1 MLELTNTLTRAKEPV
16 RPRTAGRVTMYTCG
30 PTVYRYAH
38 IGNLRTFLL
47 ADLVRRP
54 WRRAGPRS
62 ARCRTSP
69 TSGT

>member
-1 MLELTNTLTRAKEPV
+1 MLAVTNTLTRAKEPV
-16 RPRTAGRVTMYTCG
+16 RPGTPGRVTMYSCG

-47 ADLVRRP
+47 ADLLRRALEA
-54 WRRAGPRS
+54 AGPRC

-69 TSGT
+69 TSAT

>member
-16 RPRTAGRVTMYTCG
+16 RPRSAGRVTMYTCG

-38 IGNLRTFLL
+38 IGNLRTCPLP
-47 ADLVRRP
+47 DLVRRALE
-54 WRRAGPRS
+54 AGPRS
-62 ARCRTSP
+62 TRCRTSP